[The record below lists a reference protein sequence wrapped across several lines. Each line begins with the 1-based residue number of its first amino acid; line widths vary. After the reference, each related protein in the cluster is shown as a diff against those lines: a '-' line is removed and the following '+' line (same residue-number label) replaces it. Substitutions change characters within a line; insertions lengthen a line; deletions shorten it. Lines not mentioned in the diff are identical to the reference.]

1 MTKQLEQRIAE
12 LEQRVKQLEG
22 GEATAYWEPKDG
34 DEVYI
39 LSECGEALDVFYS
52 YEYIKEHSQGNIF
65 RTEQKA
71 IAESKRRA
79 VIQKIQKYRNGF
91 MPDWSDI
98 KQDKWAM
105 CYDHDAKRLNLF
117 AAACISTCLTTCNFQ
132 AVPTSKPALLS
143 LAMNCLPCGGW
154 RNDRKTIHPSR
165 A

>member
-105 CYDHDAKRLNLF
+105 CYDHDAKKIKPFCCGLYQHLPDNMQFSSRTDVQ
-117 AAACISTCLTTCNFQ
+117 TCLIEFGDELL
-132 AVPTSKPALLS
+132 ALWG
-143 LAMNCLPCGGW
+143 ME
-154 RNDRKTIHPSR
+154 K
-165 A
+165 